1 MGFVIALLSGALMS
15 IQGVWN
21 TRLTE
26 QSSQWVTNSFVQ
38 ASALLVCL
46 VAWFFTGRDSFMKLF
61 SVSNKWLLLS
71 GVLGAFI
78 TMTVIKSTG
87 SLGPAKAALLIVV
100 AQITVSYIIELFGLW
115 GMEKQPFEWRK
126 LIGVLI
132 SAAGIIIF
140 KWK

>member
-1 MGFVIALLSGALMS
+1 MGVIIALISGALMS

-21 TRLTE
+21 TRLSE
-26 QSSQWVTNSFVQ
+26 ESSQWVTNSFVQ
-38 ASALLVCL
+38 ASALIVCL
-46 VAWFFTGRDSFMKLF
+46 IAWFFTGRQSFVKLF
-61 SVSNKWLLLS
+61 SVSNKLLLFA

-87 SLGPAKAALLIVV
+87 SLGPARAALLIVV
-100 AQITVSYIIELFGLW
+100 AQITVSYLIELFGLW

-126 LIGVLI
+126 LIGLVI
-132 SAAGIIIF
+132 SACGIIIF